1 MAISI
6 LKSKIA
12 KHAVVGWRDEMA
24 QQFWAM
30 AVLLEDPV
38 WFCGHTWWLT
48 PVTAVPGNP
57 MPPSGLCAHCTHGV
71 HRYSCRQNIHTHKIK
86 F

>member
-30 AVLLEDPV
+30 AVLPEDPV

-57 MPPSGLCAHCTHGV
+57 VPLLASVHTAHMECTDTHVGKIF
-71 HRYSCRQNIHTHKIK
+71 IHIK
-86 F
+86 